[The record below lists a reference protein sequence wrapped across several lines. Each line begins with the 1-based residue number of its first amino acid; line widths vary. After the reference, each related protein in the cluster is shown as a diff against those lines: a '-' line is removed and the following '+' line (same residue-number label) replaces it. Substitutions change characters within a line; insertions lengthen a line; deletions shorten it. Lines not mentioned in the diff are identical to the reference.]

1 MGISINLH
9 PVLFGFTNGIKTVEV
24 NGRTVGE
31 CFTQLSAQFPGIER
45 GLFDKNSG
53 KLLNTISIWVNMED
67 AHPDELAK
75 PVKDGD
81 DIHITAL
88 ISGG

>member
-1 MGISINLH
+1 MSITVNLH
-9 PVLFGFTNGIKTVEV
+9 PILYGFTNGEKTAEV

-31 CFTQLSAQFPGIER
+31 CLTQLVAQFPGIER
-45 GLFDKNSG
+45 GLFNKENG
-53 KLLNTISIWVNMED
+53 KLLSTISIWVNMED
-67 AHPDELAK
+67 AYPEELEK